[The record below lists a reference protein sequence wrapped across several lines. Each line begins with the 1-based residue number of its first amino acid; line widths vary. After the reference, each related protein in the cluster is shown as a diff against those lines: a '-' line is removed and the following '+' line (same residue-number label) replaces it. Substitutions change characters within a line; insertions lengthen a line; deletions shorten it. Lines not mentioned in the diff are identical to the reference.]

1 MYPTIRSRALALA
14 YFSFLVLASDGASL
28 YEFPQYM
35 AIDTQSSE
43 RVQAGTQTLAQLM
56 GLPPTATATKPGQEF
71 RGAPVMSDS
80 SNSRLVVPGG
90 PPAVPPAAYVPHRYA
105 VLSPDDRYVRDF
117 FLHAQSPAAAVDFE
131 DGDLKGLNAILKGLY
146 RQDPSTAARGST
158 RGNDWDILQNLQP
171 HMKPNRLSSPQLQQP
186 QSRFFSSSVDADEPR
201 VAVKRWWGGYHRPRQ
216 QKDRRAS
223 QSKHYDCLKSC
234 IKEGKLHPIQCHT
247 LC

>member
-1 MYPTIRSRALALA
+1 MV
-14 YFSFLVLASDGASL
+14 YFSLLVLASDGASL
-28 YEFPQYM
+28 YEYPQYM

-56 GLPPTATATKPGQEF
+56 GLPPTATKPGQDF
-71 RGAPVMSDS
+71 HGAPVMSPS
-80 SNSRLVVPGG
+80 SNSRLLVPGA
-90 PPAVPPAAYVPHRYA
+90 PPPDVPSAAYVPHRYA
-105 VLSPDDRYVRDF
+105 VLSPDDGSVGDY
-117 FLHAQSPAAAVDFE
+117 FLRAQSPAAAAVDLE
-131 DGDLKGLNAILKGLY
+131 DGNLKGLSAILKDLY
-146 RQDPSTAARGST
+146 RQEPSTAARGST

-171 HMKPNRLSSPQLQQP
+171 HMKLNRMSSPQLQQS